1 MRTIHRLIEAD
12 KTRKENG
19 EAGFSLIELIIVVV
33 ILGILAAIAIP
44 IFLNI
49 QGQAKQNSLATI
61 TANAASQAASALA
74 QNSAGATLPTEG
86 DNTASFF
93 ANLAEDSN
101 LKDLTLSVSKSGSD
115 ELGTDNFCIT
125 GKADG
130 LDPATSGPGCDTA
143 DSTTAPE

>member
-61 TANAASQAASALA
+61 TANAAAQTAAALA
-74 QNSAGATLPTEG
+74 QESATLPTVG
-86 DNTASFF
+86 DDEVAGFF
-93 ANLAEDSN
+93 ANL
-101 LKDLTLSVSKSGSD
+101 SKSGAPDGLTLTVSTKAGATD
-115 ELGTDNFCIT
+115 LSTDNFCVT
-125 GKADG
+125 GTATG
-130 LDPATSGPGCDTA
+130 LTNAKSGPGC
-143 DSTTAPE
+143 